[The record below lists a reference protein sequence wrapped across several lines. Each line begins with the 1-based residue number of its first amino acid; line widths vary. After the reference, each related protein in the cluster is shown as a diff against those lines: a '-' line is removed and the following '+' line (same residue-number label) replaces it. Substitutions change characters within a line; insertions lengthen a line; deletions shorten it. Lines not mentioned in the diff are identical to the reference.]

1 MSCISI
7 TKTKV
12 DKMELNSITD
22 IVITFAVIMAVGMAY
37 QLLMN
42 NLNFTFITI
51 DLQIVNSFGLERPIK
66 QAHGC
71 SIAH

>member
-22 IVITFAVIMAVGMAY
+22 IVITFAVMVAVGMAY

-42 NLNFTFITI
+42 HLNFTFITI
-51 DLQIVNSFGLERPIK
+51 DLHIVNSFVLDRPIK